1 MKFFY
6 RMPLRIAGMILCVVV
21 LTPVVFIASK
31 LFPAVNRETIVVIAA
46 FAIAAS
52 FAFPILGP
60 FRSKRK
66 SE

>member
-6 RMPLRIAGMILCVVV
+6 KMPLRLAGMILCAVV

-31 LFPAVNRETIVVIAA
+31 LFPSVNRETIVVIAA

-52 FAFPILGP
+52 FAFPVLGP
-60 FRSKRK
+60 SKRK
-66 SE
+66 SK